1 MADGFGVAGNAGNRI
16 LHAQAIANEALVR
29 LKHEL
34 RIPRLCAHSLDQIW
48 ATGKIGQKA
57 TILKP
62 YRIKVNRGRDIGTS
76 DEDMVDEYVTVSL
89 DTRLNFSL
97 RYNDEEMTFT
107 LRDFGSRYVQPGIEE
122 MAYAYDE
129 DGGEELA
136 HAAAAWADHVNP
148 GSALTLQRA
157 ANSRAHA
164 QMLAIPSNRSNFVL
178 MNPYDVADIGDAVRG
193 LYDVGMGLVA
203 ESLRET
209 YSGKL
214 SSWHVFQTVNL
225 PDLEVATY
233 AGTPAINGANQT
245 GGTITTDGWSGS
257 VDDKVLNKG
266 QMIKIAG
273 VREVKPRGNLK
284 PTGNDM
290 TFTVL
295 EDVVLTAG
303 TGATNRAATIKIGPD
318 LNDGS
323 LTIANGNADGD
334 AVSLSAYQNV
344 NAKPADNAVITIVG
358 DSGASYR
365 QQVWF
370 ERNTVQYVNV
380 RLKKLSSIPWYGQAH
395 DPQTGLSVTLMRQ
408 ANIQN
413 ASERTRAD
421 AMYGVSS
428 AYRELS
434 MKSFTRRT
442 DQ

>member
-34 RIPRLCAHSLDQIW
+34 RIPRLCAHNLDQIW

-62 YRIKVNRGRDIGTS
+62 YRIKVNRGRDIGTD
-76 DEDMVDEYVTVSL
+76 DEDMVDQYATVSL

-97 RYNDEEMTFT
+97 NYNDEEMTFT
-107 LRDFGSRYVQPGIEE
+107 LRDFGSRYVQPGVEE

-136 HAAAAWADHVNP
+136 KAAAAWSDHTAP
-148 GSALTLQRA
+148 GTAMTLSRA
-157 ANSRAHA
+157 AASRAHG
-164 QMLAIPSNRSNFVL
+164 QMLAIPQNRSNFCL
-178 MNPYDVADIGDAVRG
+178 MDPYDVADVGEAIRG
-193 LYDVGMGLVA
+193 LSDGSMGMIA
-203 ESLRET
+203 ESIRET

-214 SSWHVFQTVNL
+214 NGWHVFQTVNL
-225 PDLEVATY
+225 PYLEVATY
-233 AGTPAINGANQT
+233 AGTPRVNGANQV
-245 GGTITTDGWSGS
+245 GSSIVTDGWSGS
-257 VDDKVLNKG
+257 VGDKVLNKG

-273 VREVKPRGNLK
+273 VRETKPRGNLK

-318 LNDGS
+318 LNDGT
-323 LTIANGNADGD
+323 LTIANGNSDGD
-334 AVSLSAYQNV
+334 TVSLKAYQNV
-344 NAKPADNAVITIVG
+344 TAKPADNAAITIVG

-370 ERNTVQYVNV
+370 ERNAVEYVNV
-380 RLKKLSSIPWYGQAH
+380 RLKKLTSIPWYGQAH
-395 DPQTGLSVTLMRQ
+395 DPQTGLSVTMMRD
-408 ANIQN
+408 ANIRY

-421 AMYGVSS
+421 AMFGVTST
-428 AYRELS
+428 YRELS
-434 MKSFTRRT
+434 MRSFTRRT